1 MNYFNGITQGLIDE
15 VLEVVYKYEDTM
27 NISTAIGCLEFVK
40 IQLIQDAKELA
51 EDDE

>member
-40 IQLIQDAKELA
+40 IQLIQDAQQDA